1 MTKYCPQGILVV
13 ILITFSLVLST
24 SSRDEDLLKELQDFN
39 KWAEE
44 NKNNDK
50 YKAKEYQPRVETLNA
65 DEEATGGIEALKF
78 MRMYRYNHYGDIPDK
93 MKLFKDFFDS
103 EESIPIEKFYIMAAV
118 WLKRTYFE
126 MNTGVNYSEQQNI
139 KELLENTHAVLF
151 AKEEL
156 KKVRVLQLYYEF
168 DRFFRKHETIEL
180 VEAVHFL
187 VDGNLYAEIGPAR
200 IKEIFEDEL
209 DIVKDDTLES
219 EEDKESSEI
228 KPSEDEIRM
237 NLLDDMITGEEE
249 QVDIKIDL

>member
-1 MTKYCPQGILVV
+1 MTKYYPQGILVI
-13 ILITFSLVLST
+13 ILITLSLVLST
-24 SSRDEDLLKELQDFN
+24 SSGEEDLLKELQDFN
-39 KWAEE
+39 KWADE
-44 NKNNDK
+44 NKDNDK
-50 YKAKEYQPRVETLNA
+50 YKAKEYQPRVETLN
-65 DEEATGGIEALKF
+65 DKEEATGGLEALKF
-78 MRMYRYNHYGDIPDK
+78 MRMYRYNHEGDIPDK
-93 MKLFKDFFDS
+93 MKLFKDFFDGQ
-103 EESIPIEKFYIMAAV
+103 ESILIEKFYIMAAV
-118 WLKRTYFE
+118 WLKRTNFE
-126 MNTGVNYSEQQNI
+126 MTTGMNYSDQENI

-200 IKEIFEDEL
+200 IKEVFEDEL
-209 DIVKDDTLES
+209 DILRVDDLEG
-219 EEDKESSEI
+219 EEEKESIEI

-237 NLLDDMITGEEE
+237 SFLDDMVSGEED